1 MKELFLVLFFVLFAN
16 NSFAQNNYQRHIVK
30 KGETV
35 YSISKKFNVSEATIY
50 QLNPDL
56 KHVIKT
62 GIILILPNNGEEVIV
77 SIKKYRVRKRET
89 IKSIATKYDI
99 SKDLLKKYNKDLYA
113 REPIKGERIDI
124 PVFNVIALSNTTNKE
139 TLTANDTIKKPIYS

>member
-56 KHVIKT
+56 KHIIKT
-62 GIILILPNNGEEVIV
+62 GVILILPNNGEEIIV
-77 SIKKYRVRKRET
+77 SAK
-89 IKSIATKYDI
+89 
-99 SKDLLKKYNKDLYA
+99 
-113 REPIKGERIDI
+113 
-124 PVFNVIALSNTTNKE
+124 NTVLEKE
-139 TLTANDTIKKPIYS
+139 KP